1 MPGTPFSHANLTETA
16 HALYGRSWERAL
28 ARDLNIPLRTVK
40 SWFKVEPMPD
50 LRARLAD
57 LCRQRGVEGSQYAE
71 TRPQARK
78 PRSTG
83 MIGLGPC

>member
-40 SWFKVEPMPD
+40 SQCLIFAPVSPIY
-50 LRARLAD
+50 AD
-57 LCRQRGVEGSQYAE
+57 SAASRDPNMLKL
-71 TRPQARK
+71 ARK
-78 PRSTG
+78 LES
-83 MIGLGPC
+83 LGPPG